1 MGSGSKE
8 DLFDTL
14 KDVLQQI
21 VQFNDEDEGTS
32 DLEAEPMSDE
42 EMKEAFENY
51 YLREDVYLQK
61 ITNEF
66 AESAKMEPS
75 DIFTLVDALQSAK
88 SSRGSTVSEQAI
100 SENDFYHVVLTKY
113 KDVKVINVI
122 ERVTAEEKNSVDADA
137 DTANENW
144 SKFKKSYIEVLED
157 PEANL
162 GGERPKEEERQYLED
177 LSRKHGVISGGKLKE
192 YIRESNSNSK
202 VYVFTI
208 DESIGESF
216 VTNRRKPLREE
227 DAKSLSNKTRKTK
240 DPKID
245 LAPYDINKVLASV
258 LAVQFK
264 GASKPYAQVAADM
277 KKGVVKAGYTGSQAK
292 ARRGDKRGTGDKTA
306 EKVAE
311 SLKLIDALTE
321 MSASQ
326 IKGLVKALNAKT
338 KVSQLVSETVETD
351 LESDFD
357 ALTEAA
363 KAEGLSE
370 SFLNDVKLIMETAV
384 KTRIDEAARNLEVL
398 YANKLKKEA
407 KTMQE
412 AVVSNLD
419 TYIDYVVDNF
429 MEENKLAIEDGLR
442 TEIAESLLSNVF
454 KVFKQHNVT
463 VPEGKVNLLKA
474 KENEVSKLS
483 EEIEEVTNKAMAY
496 KKKAVKWMK
505 EAVIARQKT
514 GLTLKEGN
522 ELEKRALAISEFKDE
537 ADFEAKVKDI
547 KRMYFTE
554 QKTVRKQSFINNFE
568 NEDTLLETMEDVNL
582 NRNGTLM
589 DSYVRASRKLNE
601 SL

>member
-1 MGSGSKE
+1 
-8 DLFDTL
+8 
-14 KDVLQQI
+14 
-21 VQFNDEDEGTS
+21 
-32 DLEAEPMSDE
+32 
-42 EMKEAFENY
+42 
-51 YLREDVYLQK
+51 
-61 ITNEF
+61 
-66 AESAKMEPS
+66 
-75 DIFTLVDALQSAK
+75 
-88 SSRGSTVSEQAI
+88 
-100 SENDFYHVVLTKY
+100 
-113 KDVKVINVI
+113 
-122 ERVTAEEKNSVDADA
+122 
-137 DTANENW
+137 
-144 SKFKKSYIEVLED
+144 
-157 PEANL
+157 
-162 GGERPKEEERQYLED
+162 
-177 LSRKHGVISGGKLKE
+177 
-192 YIRESNSNSK
+192 
-202 VYVFTI
+202 
-208 DESIGESF
+208 
-216 VTNRRKPLREE
+216 
-227 DAKSLSNKTRKTK
+227 
-240 DPKID
+240 
-245 LAPYDINKVLASV
+245 
-258 LAVQFK
+258 
-264 GASKPYAQVAADM
+264 
-277 KKGVVKAGYTGSQAK
+277 
-292 ARRGDKRGTGDKTA
+292 
-306 EKVAE
+306 
-311 SLKLIDALTE
+311 

-454 KVFKQHNVT
+454 KVFKEHNVT

-568 NEDTLLETMEDVNL
+568 NEDTLLETVEDVNL